1 MIMKIAMPPAE
12 RRVRGIAGLR
22 NFRDIGGLPARDGRT
37 MRTGVLFRSDEPY
50 KFSPEDVLKLKALNL
65 KWICDLRAPSERK
78 SRIIELG
85 ETSAE
90 MRIVNVPFYFEER
103 DLSRSKSFWML
114 IKSAHSIDLDQMMRD
129 FYRRIAFES
138 TEQVRR
144 IFTMLA
150 EEHGLPVLI
159 HCTGGK
165 DRTGLIS
172 AFIQLLAGVSR
183 TDVVEDYLL
192 SNLLNE
198 QKIEQ
203 SVKALRVM
211 SFFRLSRERL
221 MPLLE
226 ARREY
231 LEGILDEI
239 FQRHASIEDYLTQ
252 ACGVHPSALS
262 RLKASLVN

>member
-1 MIMKIAMPPAE
+1 MMETILAPAE
-12 RRVRGIAGLR
+12 RRVKGISGLR
-22 NFRDIGGLPARDGRT
+22 NFRDIGGLPTQDGRR
-37 MRTGVLFRSDEPY
+37 MKTGVLFRSDEPHR
-50 KFSPEDVLKLKALNL
+50 FTPEDILKVQALNL

-85 ETSAE
+85 GTSAE
-90 MRIVNVPFYFEER
+90 MNIVNVPFYFEER

-138 TEQVRR
+138 TEQIQR

-150 EEHGLPVLI
+150 EENGLPALI

-165 DRTGLIS
+165 DRTGMIS

-183 TDVVEDYLL
+183 KDVVDDYLL

-239 FQRHASIEDYLTQ
+239 FQRHSSIEDYLVQ
-252 ACGVHPSALS
+252 ACGVQTSALS
-262 RLKASLVN
+262 RLKASLLD